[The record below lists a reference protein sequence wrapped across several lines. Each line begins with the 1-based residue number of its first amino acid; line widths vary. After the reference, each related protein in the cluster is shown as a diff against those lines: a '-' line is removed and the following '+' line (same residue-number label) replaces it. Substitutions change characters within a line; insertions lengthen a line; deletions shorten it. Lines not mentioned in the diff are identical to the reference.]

1 MILLSLKLF
10 RVSLLAASGSCA
22 VGICGGESPPYLAS
36 PCSSPSHTP
45 QPQACH
51 ILALQPSIAPSSFG
65 NNNNFFFLNLAF
77 YGPRCLIAAYLQ
89 ASSPTTL
96 LLTPYRLVQ
105 LNSFPVTPCA
115 LQPLCSCSACACCRV
130 CPLPLSLWKYDSF
143 FTASGESHP
152 FLKFLSY
159 PGSDVVLSTCFT
171 HCISSCELQLR

>member
-65 NNNNFFFLNLAF
+65 NNNNFFFFKPGVLWSPLPDRSLPSSLISYYLAS
-77 YGPRCLIAAYLQ
+77 YPLSPGPAELFSSHTLCFAA
-89 ASSPTTL
+89 S
-96 LLTPYRLVQ
+96 VQ
-105 LNSFPVTPCA
+105 L
-115 LQPLCSCSACACCRV
+115 
-130 CPLPLSLWKYDSF
+130 LSLCLLP
-143 FTASGESHP
+143 GLP
-152 FLKFLSY
+152 FAPQSLEIRFLLHSIRRV
-159 PGSDVVLSTCFT
+159 PSLSEVPLLPRIRCGPFHLLYTL
-171 HCISSCELQLR
+171 HLIL